1 MAEIRFNYGDKFT
14 QTTDT
19 NTGIGSTIPAAK
31 LDIAGGTS
39 AGSLRVSGIATLSSY
54 QGFVNT
60 KLSTTEDLIVEA
72 GKSGSVSGE
81 VIVST
86 GQTITV
92 STGATT
98 GQGGVQS
105 LKVYETFMPPVGGTA
120 DRPTDVKP
128 GMVYYN
134 KDFKTIEFWDGNL
147 WKQVDNTTRR
157 GRCVWAGGYDKS
169 GNPSSET
176 NSIDFMNTHTL
187 GNSKDFGD
195 LPSAGQD
202 AHGSG
207 NAERGLFQGRF
218 SGNTINYITIASE
231 GNSIDFGDMV
241 QARYYTASASSSTR
255 GITMGGLAP
264 STPAVNTIEYVQIMT
279 LGNALDFGDMS
290 VGRVTDGSAFSNGVE
305 AFCCGNHPGTEQN
318 YEIIKIASTGNSIQG
333 DIAPVGG
340 TRWPGAG
347 CANSVRGIW
356 AGGAD
361 QSHNFTRVISYLSM
375 ASKGNAQA
383 FGDLSKVAGGAAGAA
398 ANATRAV
405 IPLGQHGFS
414 PSAYNEVNTVE
425 FITISTGGNAQDFGD
440 LRGAENR
447 NHTRHISPVSDSHGG
462 LGGF

>member
-1 MAEIRFNYGDKFT
+1 
-14 QTTDT
+14 
-19 NTGIGSTIPAAK
+19 
-31 LDIAGGTS
+31 
-39 AGSLRVSGIATLSSY
+39 
-54 QGFVNT
+54 
-60 KLSTTEDLIVEA
+60 
-72 GKSGSVSGE
+72 
-81 VIVST
+81 
-86 GQTITV
+86 
-92 STGATT
+92 
-98 GQGGVQS
+98 
-105 LKVYETFMPPVGGTA
+105 
-120 DRPTDVKP
+120 
-128 GMVYYN
+128 
-134 KDFKTIEFWDGNL
+134 
-147 WKQVDNTTRR
+147 
-157 GRCVWAGGYDKS
+157 
-169 GNPSSET
+169 
-176 NSIDFMNTHTL
+176 
-187 GNSKDFGD
+187 
-195 LPSAGQD
+195 
-202 AHGSG
+202 
-207 NAERGLFQGRF
+207 
-218 SGNTINYITIASE
+218 
-231 GNSIDFGDMV
+231 
-241 QARYYTASASSSTR
+241 
-255 GITMGGLAP
+255 MGGLAP